1 MARDPVTFN
10 ALGGLANRLRA
21 IFSRYAPEVGM
32 KVVWTRPWD
41 IAGAHFL
48 EVFEPVPGIEFI
60 EHPGGD
66 VEGSWG
72 AAINPDDWHRHYAL
86 LRPRPALQEKI
97 DRLRRNL
104 GEYVAIHARRTDHVR
119 LAHREGSFTTDEA
132 FLEWVTGHDGR
143 VFLATDNW
151 ETRTR
156 MAAAL
161 PGRVMWQGPMMQS
174 HATQHESRRYNSLG
188 DAVVDLFTC
197 VGARAFMGS
206 AHSSFSELIV
216 ALRELQARDRRG
228 PE

>member
-1 MARDPVTFN
+1 VTFN

-21 IFSRYAPEVGM
+21 IFSRYSPDIGM
-32 KVVWTRPWD
+32 KVAWTRTWD

-60 EHPGGD
+60 EHPGREI
-66 VEGSWG
+66 EGSWG
-72 AAINPDDWHRHYAL
+72 AAENPDDWHRHYAL
-86 LRPRPALQEKI
+86 LRPRLALQQRI
-97 DRLRRNL
+97 DLLRRNL
-104 GEYVAIHARRTDHVR
+104 GDYVAIHARRTDHVR
-119 LAHREGSFTTDEA
+119 LAAREGSFTTDEA
-132 FLEWVTGHDGR
+132 FLAWVKGQDAGK

-151 ETRTR
+151 ETRAR
-156 MAAAL
+156 MATSL
-161 PGRVMWQGPMMQS
+161 PGRVMWQGSMTQS

-216 ALRELQARDRRG
+216 ALRELPAGGPRG
-228 PE
+228 QTAG